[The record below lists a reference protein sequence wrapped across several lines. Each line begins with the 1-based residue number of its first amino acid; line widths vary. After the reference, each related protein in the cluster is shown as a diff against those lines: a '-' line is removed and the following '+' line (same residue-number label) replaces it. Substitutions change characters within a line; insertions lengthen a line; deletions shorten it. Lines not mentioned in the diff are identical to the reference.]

1 MYCNKKLNVES
12 SNQEIQ
18 RVNPLCPN
26 INMLILHTTL
36 SLYFSCVIDKEKL
49 FKNHKSLKR
58 VVISCVLIT
67 LKFHSVLSL

>member
-36 SLYFSCVIDKEKL
+36 SL
-49 FKNHKSLKR
+49 
-58 VVISCVLIT
+58 
-67 LKFHSVLSL
+67 